1 MTSFLNSTLLSA
13 VNAAAV
19 FAAHTHGHTH
29 DEHTGIA
36 HYLLHAVQ
44 ETAVMLPLLFLA
56 FVLME
61 YIEHKASDKLAGLLK
76 NTGGGR
82 AGGAVLGALIG
93 SIPQCGFSV
102 VAANLYSGRVITMGT
117 LAAVFLSTSDEA
129 IPVLLSHPDK
139 IGMIAPLLLTK
150 IAIAVIFGILIDV
163 ALRMLKIEKDDA
175 PDYEEFCA
183 ECGCGNHGIWYS
195 ALVHTI
201 KIGIFILIVNAAMG
215 VVMGLAGEEA
225 ISRFLEKMGIFQPFV
240 AGLVGLI
247 PNCAASVLITELYAD
262 GAIPFGSAVAGLC
275 TGAGLGFAVLFR
287 SNKNIKENLTVLG
300 IVYAVGTAAGIVINL
315 FCQ

>member
-1 MTSFLNSTLLSA
+1 MINLYSSVLLNG
-13 VNAAAV
+13 AAAITKLSEH
-19 FAAHTHGHTH
+19 AHGHTH
-29 DEHTGIA
+29 DEHTDIM
-36 HYLLHAVQ
+36 HYLIHALKD
-44 ETAVMLPLLFLA
+44 TAVMLPLLFLA
-56 FVLME
+56 FMLME
-61 YIEHKASDKLAGLLK
+61 YIEHKASDKLAGILK

-102 VAANLYSGRVITMGT
+102 AAANLYSSRFITMGT

-129 IPVLLSHPDK
+129 VPVLLAHPDK
-139 IGMIAPLLLTK
+139 IGMIWPLLLTK
-150 IAIAVIFGILIDV
+150 IAIAVAAGIIIDAV
-163 ALRMLKIEKDDA
+163 MKMLKLEKNEA
-175 PDYEEFCA
+175 PDYEELCA

-195 ALVHTI
+195 ALKHTI

-225 ISRFLEKMGIFQPFV
+225 IAHFLEKMGIFQPFV

-247 PNCAASVLITELYAD
+247 PNCAASVLITELYAE

-287 SNKNIKENLTVLG
+287 SNKNIKENFAVLG
-300 IVYAVGTAAGIVINL
+300 VVYAIGTAAGIIINL
-315 FCQ
+315 FC